1 MNTSTL
7 DKNLVL
13 VCQFCDI
20 PVHNIF
26 CQSCGEYKGIMTM
39 AQWEEYMGEA
49 WEF

>member
-7 DKNLVL
+7 DKNQVL

-39 AQWEEYMGEA
+39 TEWESYTGET
-49 WEF
+49 WEA